1 MKIIY
6 DKLAILQVELN
17 KINFT
22 KVDKDIN
29 ALNKSLQEKQIV
41 KNDVVRQ
48 QRTIQAEI
56 DILNTCL
63 NKIQELER
71 EE

>member
-1 MKIIY
+1 MKLIT
-6 DKLAILQVELN
+6 DKLAILQVELSE
-17 KINFT
+17 IDFSEI
-22 KVDKDIN
+22 DKDIN

-41 KNDVVRQ
+41 KNDLVRQ

>member
-1 MKIIY
+1 MKLIT

-41 KNDVVRQ
+41 KNDLVRQ

-56 DILNTCL
+56 DIPA
-63 NKIQELER
+63 
-71 EE
+71 